1 MRHYVVAVFG
11 IFSLATACIAQDA
24 TNADNAANPT
34 TSILIARTGESFQSP
49 HVGTYHLVEFFQ
61 LRGKWIYPDVGYI
74 DFGTNNYHEVFVG
87 GGRTFYDGKKGMV
100 IEEFYYDQAFGP
112 ASKSARYFQPWTF
125 VQVNLSPKFAG
136 EAVYFPYLPLNQSAR
151 IQHVL
156 ERVKVERKIG
166 KNWRIGAGYAGYKYG
181 DEKWQNKPFVTV
193 TRGPVEIWP
202 FQKIPG
208 GAQAQL
214 RLTFSHTAKK

>member
-87 GGRTFYDGKKGMV
+87 GGRTTRNGRTSHSSPSRV
-100 IEEFYYDQAFGP
+100 
-112 ASKSARYFQPWTF
+112 AR
-125 VQVNLSPKFAG
+125 LRS
-136 EAVYFPYLPLNQSAR
+136 R
-151 IQHVL
+151 
-156 ERVKVERKIG
+156 
-166 KNWRIGAGYAGYKYG
+166 
-181 DEKWQNKPFVTV
+181 
-193 TRGPVEIWP
+193 